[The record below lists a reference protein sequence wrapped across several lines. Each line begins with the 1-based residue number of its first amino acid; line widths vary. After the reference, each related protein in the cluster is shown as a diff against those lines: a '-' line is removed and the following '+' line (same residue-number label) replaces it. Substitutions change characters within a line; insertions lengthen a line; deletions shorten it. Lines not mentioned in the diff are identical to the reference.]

1 MNRLTE
7 AEDEGF
13 TLVELMVVM
22 VIMMVVGAVFAS
34 SMINAMGASRRT
46 GFRADATQ
54 ALTTASDTVS
64 RQVRAAAPLEQLT
77 ATSAV
82 MTVYSGGSKQ
92 RHSIQYTASNG
103 TLTDTVCS
111 YATLTSPTCTTGTR
125 TLASKVSMG
134 ATPVF
139 VGRARDGTET
149 TVASKTASVTFTLVA
164 KPAETKPIK
173 IETLLYLRNYQE

>member
-1 MNRLTE
+1 MDRLRE
-7 AEDEGF
+7 REDEGF
-13 TLVELMVVM
+13 TLAELMVVM

-46 GFRADATQ
+46 GYRADATQ

-77 ATSAV
+77 ATRAV
-82 MTVYSGGSKQ
+82 MTVYAGGSKQ
-92 RHSIQYTASNG
+92 RHDIEYTASSG
-103 TLTDTVCS
+103 TLTDTVCT
-111 YATLTSPTCTTGTR
+111 YATVTSPTCTTGTR
-125 TLASKVSMG
+125 TLATRLSMG

-139 VGRARDGTET
+139 VGKMRDGTVT

-164 KPAETKPIK
+164 SPAETKPIK